1 MVIFV
6 WLELLR
12 QMLAAWN
19 ERSPPKTRFPKAPR
33 PLAGWFGGAEPLH
46 EAPTN
51 QTISPRKNP
60 SAGSGTHFLGR
71 SDRLMG
77 ATE

>member
-1 MVIFV
+1 MI
-6 WLELLR
+6 LEI
-12 QMLAAWN
+12 
-19 ERSPPKTRFPKAPR
+19 RSYVAIISFASAHPKTRFPKAPR

-60 SAGSGTHFLGR
+60 SAGSGTHFRGK
-71 SDRLMG
+71 SDRLIG